1 MIGVLRAQDPHGVPR
16 VKIHLLRLLYLLM
29 AVFLGIDAWSHIAT
43 FEGTWEPAAAAA
55 WSIWAAYSLLAV
67 LGLINPLKM
76 LPLVL
81 LEIVYKLIWLAVV
94 AWPLWSA
101 GELSGSSAQ
110 DMTYNFLWV
119 LLPIIATPWRY
130 VFDTY
135 VRKVSRGSRAPA
147 VDPSGARLPEANPSS

>member
-1 MIGVLRAQDPHGVPR
+1 MIGVLRAQDPHGVSR
-16 VKIHLLRLLYLLM
+16 LKIHLLRLLYLLM

-43 FEGTWEPAAAAA
+43 FEGTWDPAGAAA

-81 LEIVYKLIWLAVV
+81 LEIVYKLIWLVIV
-94 AWPLWSA
+94 ALPLWSA
-101 GELSGSSAQ
+101 GELAGSSAEE
-110 DMTYNFLWV
+110 MTYNFLWV

-130 VFDTY
+130 AFEAY
-135 VRKVSRGSRAPA
+135 VRKEGPA
-147 VDPSGARLPEANPSS
+147 RNSASADSAGALAPEAGAC